1 MQPIGNGTR
10 LTIRCAKPSVD
21 GLIARWKSR
30 GKIDMLTDIFEG
42 LYVNADETLNQLAR
56 PDSNPANA

>member
-10 LTIRCAKPSVD
+10 LIIRCAKPSID

-30 GKIDMLTDIFEG
+30 GKIDTLSDIFKG
-42 LYVNADETLNQLAR
+42 LYGNSDETLNQLAR
-56 PDSNPANA
+56 SDLSPASA